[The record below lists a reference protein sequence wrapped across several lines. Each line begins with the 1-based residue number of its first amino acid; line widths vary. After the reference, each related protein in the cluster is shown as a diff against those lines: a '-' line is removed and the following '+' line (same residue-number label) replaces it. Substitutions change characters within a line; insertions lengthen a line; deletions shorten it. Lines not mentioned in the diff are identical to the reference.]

1 MNATP
6 GVMPDTGRPATVTVP
21 ADGRSKP
28 DTSVRV
34 VDLPHPVG
42 PTTAQNSPGW
52 IVRSKSRSAV
62 KTPPF
67 GVRNRFVTFRNSI
80 AGECRSVSGDGTV
93 DMLMARSYVRRSQFL
108 G

>member
-1 MNATP
+1 
-6 GVMPDTGRPATVTVP
+6 MPDTGWPATVTVP
-21 ADGRSKP
+21 ADGCSRP
-28 DTSVRV
+28 DTRVSV

-52 IVRSKSRSAV
+52 IARLKSRSAV

-67 GVRNRFVTFRNSI
+67 GVRNRFVTFRSSI
-80 AGECRSVSGDGTV
+80 AGNGRSVGGDGVVVTCV
-93 DMLMARSYVRRSQFL
+93 LLCEF